1 MRRYRIFKILEVGK
15 MESSFGA
22 AEGVLRKRYSL
33 GGRSY
38 KMSRMEKGD
47 NRILELF

>member
-1 MRRYRIFKILEVGK
+1 
-15 MESSFGA
+15 MESGFGA

-47 NRILELF
+47 NRILELFQILKMSLELVLF